1 MRDAVNGWLG
11 GLFARE
17 NVDRIVAAL
26 VASQGGGGTGARES
40 IRARLT
46 DVEARLR
53 RLQAMIDSLGDVSAA
68 LSGGDIGT
76 LADLCTALDLR
87 IRCERITGTADMS
100 IEALTRVDGVC
111 PRGAPTRRRGTPAQS
126 RCACDPR
133 YQTRPDQNGPVPT
146 SPGQRG
152 SLSIFLYYTVSSSH
166 ARHHRAETSAEEAK
180 RTMPSSQRCEHPWK
194 DSSLT
199 SSRGE
204 SSTQTT
210 VDPTAPT
217 VTPTTPPG
225 DCSSSESH
233 GVLNNVLST
242 QPSQLIN

>member
-111 PRGAPTRRRGTPAQS
+111 PRGLQRGDVAHLRRVGVHVIHG
-126 RCACDPR
+126 
-133 YQTRPDQNGPVPT
+133 TRPDQNGPVPT